1 MLSRPKA
8 PSSFPW
14 LSALLGVGL
23 ALGLQAGGTPEGVIA
38 AEPQTVGLPVPL
50 ELSPVAEASQPA
62 SDGSGATPVE
72 TSASSVPDPL
82 ALDAVE
88 ARGR

>member
-14 LSALLGVGL
+14 LSTMLGVGL

-50 ELSPVAEASQPA
+50 ELSPMVEASQHAANGP
-62 SDGSGATPVE
+62 GATPVE
-72 TSASSVPDPL
+72 TVAGSVPAPL
-82 ALDAVE
+82 ALDA
-88 ARGR
+88 RGR

>member
-1 MLSRPKA
+1 MLSRPKSA
-8 PSSFPW
+8 SSFPW

-23 ALGLQAGGTPEGVIA
+23 ALGLQAGGTPEAVIA

-50 ELSPVAEASQPA
+50 ELSPMVEALQHA
-62 SDGSGATPVE
+62 ADGSGATPVE
-72 TSASSVPDPL
+72 TAASSVPEPL
-82 ALDAVE
+82 ALDSVQ